1 MEKRM
6 GRPPSTFKIR
16 GLSEVETETLL
27 QHALKRGVKVEALLR
42 QVVTTVLH
50 DNLRRRARRS
60 RHHRASKQ
68 ETINFGSHH
77 IAAG

>member
-50 DNLRRRARRS
+50 DNLVDAVLDDRVTTVRRS
-60 RHHRASKQ
+60 RRQLTSAV
-68 ETINFGSHH
+68 TI
-77 IAAG
+77 